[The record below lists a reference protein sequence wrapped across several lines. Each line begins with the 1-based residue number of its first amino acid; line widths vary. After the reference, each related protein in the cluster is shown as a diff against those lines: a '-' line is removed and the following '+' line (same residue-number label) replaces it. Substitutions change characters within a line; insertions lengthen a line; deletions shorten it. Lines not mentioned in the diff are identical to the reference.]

1 MNVFL
6 VGLRGAGKSSLG
18 RDLASRRG
26 WRYVDLDTLTAA
38 ATGHATAGESLAALG
53 ETEFRRAEAGAFR
66 VALSYRGQVVALG
79 GGTPTAPGVE
89 RLMMDARTSKL
100 VRVVYLRAQPQT
112 LRDRLATTNLNDR
125 PSITGGGTLEEIPTL
140 FQQRD
145 ALYTRLADVVI
156 DTDGLTHAQTFER
169 LLAATADMPSPK
181 A

>member
-26 WRYVDLDTLTAA
+26 WQYVDLDTLTAA
-38 ATGHATAGESLAALG
+38 AAGHATAGEALAALG
-53 ETEFRRAEAGAFR
+53 EAEFRRAEASAFR
-66 VALSYRGQVVALG
+66 VTLSYRQQVVALG

-89 RLMMDARTSKL
+89 RLMMDARTSKI
-100 VRVVYLRAQPQT
+100 VRVIYLRATPET
-112 LRDRLATTNLNDR
+112 LRARIADTNLKDR
-125 PSITGGGTLEEIPTL
+125 PSITGNGTLEEIPVL
-140 FQQRD
+140 FQRRD

-156 DTDGLTHAQTFER
+156 DTDGLTHDRTLER
-169 LLAATADMPSPK
+169 LVGVTADMPSSK